1 MIARSETR
9 SETNDPERVVQE
21 AEATAPD
28 IPDCG
33 NAAREKGVFRFRS
46 GLCAAWLALGTS
58 VGQGRKIGITLYL
71 PQLPLNWR

>member
-46 GLCAAWLALGTS
+46 GLCAASLALGTS
-58 VGQGRKIGITLYL
+58 AGQGRKIGITLYL